1 MKRKLPNTTNK
12 IVPPLAAILI
22 LLIIWQVVSM
32 TELVPS
38 FMLPSPVQVVQALI
52 ADFPLLLSHA
62 GVTLLETFIG
72 LIIGI
77 IVGFGLAVLMDRFSV
92 IRHALYP
99 LIVLTQTI
107 PTVAIAPLLVL
118 WFGYEML
125 PKIILIVLVVFFPIA
140 VNMLDGFRSVD
151 RDTVSLLRSMGRQTD
166 FPLRQVP
173 CGTRRL
179 FRESQNFS
187 LIRGCQRRHFRMAGR
202 LQRLGSIHDKG

>member
-151 RDTVSLLRSMGRQTD
+151 RDTVSLLRSMGSSSLRHSETFSRVSKFQSHTRLSAPS
-166 FPLRQVP
+166 FPN
-173 CGTRRL
+173 GWAASTAW
-179 FRESQNFS
+179 EYT
-187 LIRGCQRRHFRMAGR
+187 
-202 LQRLGSIHDKG
+202 